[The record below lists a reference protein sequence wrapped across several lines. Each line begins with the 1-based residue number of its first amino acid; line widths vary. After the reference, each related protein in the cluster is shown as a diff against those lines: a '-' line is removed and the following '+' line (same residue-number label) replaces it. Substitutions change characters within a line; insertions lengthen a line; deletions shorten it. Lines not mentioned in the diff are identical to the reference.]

1 MDRLLRIFFTRYFF
15 PERILFLSVAGGMAI
30 DGWLTAVFKDLS
42 PEVCLRIGLSVLAI
56 GAFIFT
62 YTKKASR
69 KNVRVLAFAAIV
81 TLLSFSAY
89 LNITHHFDHDNAIT
103 FLGAYIICSLYFISV
118 RDLIIYLIF
127 GFLLAG
133 VAATLVVYPQITI
146 QLFLFRL
153 FLGGLLVLGLS
164 YATRQFQE
172 HLQKFSKKVAE
183 ENRSLTETKL
193 ALEQRLTHDHILAL
207 VASRVN
213 TAVIISGPDDVIE
226 WVNQG
231 FTELTGYTLE
241 ETVGKK
247 PEFLR
252 GPSTDETSA
261 KRIDEKKRTL
271 VSFHDTILNY
281 RKDGKPIWMQMHVT
295 PILDEKGKPERFIAI
310 QEDISEIKETEKEL
324 RRSRELLKTA
334 QRQAKIGS
342 WEWNDKA
349 SLVHGSDEMI
359 RMLGIDDAQSEEYPG
374 KGKAVPLQFIWD
386 RVHPGDLSVVKK
398 SIENGLRRNSPF
410 EIDFRLVINGA
421 VKYVYLTGQAVSL
434 RHDRTEM
441 LVGTIQDITERK
453 RIENEMR
460 IAEKQYRSLF
470 EHSQH
475 MICIHDLQGN
485 IMSINPAGA
494 HAVGFEPEE
503 IIGKSIKT
511 FFWLNSPD
519 EYEKYLQ
526 SINHNGQAQG
536 LLRLSMRDSTTTYW
550 LYNNI
555 LLADL
560 EGNPYVLSSNVEI
573 TGRYEM
579 EKELRRAKKLAE
591 EALVMK
597 DRFVTN
603 ISHELRTPMN
613 AIIGFSDLL
622 LKTNMN
628 EEQREYL
635 QAIHIA
641 GDNLTSM
648 INDVLDLAKIEA
660 GKIEF
665 EAKPFMVR
673 NVMSNTHR
681 LLSQNAT
688 QSKLSFE
695 WKCDPEVPSYV
706 LGDELRLTQILINLV
721 GNAVKFTEKG
731 FVHFSCVIKNE
742 TDESLDLEFTVEDS
756 GIGIASEKLNV
767 IFDPFIQGS
776 AESTR
781 KFGGTG
787 LGLSIVR
794 DLVELQGGTVAVKSA
809 EGIGSAFTV
818 VLPMKKVSV
827 EIIEQVEKALEPVEA
842 PGNVHVLLVEDQ
854 PLNQQLAKKLISDFG
869 FTTETAFNGKAAVE
883 LLRTE
888 TFDIVLMD
896 LQMPEMDGYDATKI
910 IREKLRLD
918 IPIIA
923 LTAHSSAGER
933 EKCFAL
939 GMNDYLIKPFRAQE
953 LYFKIV
959 SAVRKKV
966 SGNIPAEESPSS
978 ENPLQALAGGDA
990 KFEKE
995 MLELMLKSIPEDF
1008 SLIEEAI
1015 AANETPKIK
1024 ATAHRLKSSIALL
1037 GQKALA
1043 QKLEE
1048 LDKISPEELAEKAA
1062 FITNEKQGLIEVIKE
1077 RLKGMEAV

>member
-1 MDRLLRIFFTRYFF
+1 MHRVLRILFTRHFF
-15 PERILFLSVAGGMAI
+15 PERILFLSVAVGMLV
-30 DGWLTAVFKDLS
+30 DGWLTAVFRDLA
-42 PEVCLRIGLSVLAI
+42 PEVCMRIGISLLA
-56 GAFIFT
+56 GAAFVFT

-69 KNVRVLAFAAIV
+69 KNVRRLAFAIIV
-81 TLLSFSAY
+81 TLLSFSAF
-89 LNITHHFDHDNAIT
+89 LNVIHHFDHDNALT
-103 FLGAYIICSLYFISV
+103 FLGAYIICSLYFLSL
-118 RDLIIYLIF
+118 RELIYYLIF
-127 GFLLAG
+127 GFVLAC
-133 VAATLVVYPQITI
+133 VAVSLTEHPEITTP
-146 QLFLFRL
+146 LFVLRL
-153 FLGGLLVLGLS
+153 FLGSLLVLSLS
-164 YATRQFQE
+164 FATRQFQE
-172 HLQKFSKKVAE
+172 QLQQFSKKIVE
-183 ENRSLTETKL
+183 ENRSLNETKI
-193 ALEQRLTHDHILAL
+193 ALEDRLTHEHLLAL

-241 ETVGKK
+241 EAVGKK

-252 GPSTDETSA
+252 GPDTPPEAA
-261 KRIDEKKRTL
+261 KRIDEKKNRL
-271 VSFHDTILNY
+271 VAFHDTILNY
-281 RKDGKPIWMQMHVT
+281 RKDGTPIWMQMHVT
-295 PILDEKGKPERFIAI
+295 PLLDENGKPERFIAI
-310 QEDISEIKETEKEL
+310 QEDISEIKQTEKEL
-324 RRSRELLKTA
+324 WRSRELLKTA

-342 WEWNDKA
+342 WEWMDK
-349 SLVHGSDEMI
+349 SRFVRCSDEMM
-359 RMLGIDDAQSEEYPG
+359 RMLGMEEP
-374 KGKAVPLQFIWD
+374 KQKEDTVQERPVPLQFIWD

-410 EIDFRLVINGA
+410 EIDFRVVINGV
-421 VKYVYLTGQAVSL
+421 VKYVYLTGQSVSL
-434 RHDRTEM
+434 RNDRTEM

-494 HAVGFEPEE
+494 HAVGYEPEE
-503 IIGKSIKT
+503 VIGKSIKG
-511 FFWLNSPD
+511 FFWMKNPE
-519 EYEKYLQ
+519 EYEKYMHA
-526 SINHNGQAQG
+526 IHHNGQAQG
-536 LLRLSMRDSTTTYW
+536 LLRLSLRDGSTTYW

-555 LLADL
+555 LLADP

-579 EKELRRAKKLAE
+579 ERELRKAKKLAE

-622 LKTNMN
+622 LKTNLN

-665 EAKPFMVR
+665 EAKPFEVR

-688 QSKLSFE
+688 QSGLSFE
-695 WKCDPEVPSYV
+695 WKCDPDVPTYV

-731 FVHFSCVIKNE
+731 FVHFSCSIKNE
-742 TDESLDLEFTVEDS
+742 TDESIDLEFVVEDS
-756 GIGIASEKLNV
+756 GIGIASEKMSV

-781 KFGGTG
+781 KYGGTG

-794 DLVELQGGTVAVKSA
+794 DLVELQGGSVSVQSA

-818 VLPMKKVSV
+818 VLPVKKVS
-827 EIIEQVEKALEPVEA
+827 IEVIQQVEQALQPVEA

-869 FTTETAFNGKAAVE
+869 FTTEIAFNGKAAVD
-883 LLRTE
+883 LLRSE
-888 TFDIVLMD
+888 TFDVVLMD
-896 LQMPEMDGYDATKI
+896 LQMPEIDGYDATKI
-910 IREKLRLD
+910 IREKLKLD
-918 IPIIA
+918 VPIIA

-933 EKCFAL
+933 EKCLAL
-939 GMNDYLIKPFRAQE
+939 GMNDYLVKPFRAQE

-966 SGNIPAEESPSS
+966 SGNIPASESLASK
-978 ENPLQALAGGDA
+978 NPLHALAAGDV

-995 MLELMLKSIPEDF
+995 MLEIMLKSVPEDF

-1015 AANETPKIK
+1015 ISKDLPKIK
-1024 ATAHRLKSSIALL
+1024 TTAHRLKSSVALL
-1037 GQKALA
+1037 GEKEIAE
-1043 QKLEE
+1043 KMEE
-1048 LDKISPEELAEKAA
+1048 LDKVQGEEIFEKAGMLTGKKT
-1062 FITNEKQGLIEVIKE
+1062 FLLELINE
-1077 RLKGMEAV
+1077 RLMAIEE

>member
-15 PERILFLSVAGGMAI
+15 PERILFLSVAGGMMI
-30 DGWLTAVFKDLS
+30 DGWLTAVFKDFS
-42 PEVCLRIGLSVLAI
+42 SEVILRIGLSLLALT
-56 GAFIFT
+56 ALIFT
-62 YTKKASR
+62 YTKKASK
-69 KNVRVLAFAAIV
+69 KNIRLLAFLAII

-89 LNITHHFDHDNAIT
+89 LNVIHHFDHDNALT
-103 FLGAYIICSLYFISV
+103 FVGAYVICSLYFLSV
-118 RDLIIYLIF
+118 RHLIIYLIF
-127 GFLLAG
+127 GFLLACIAVG
-133 VAATLVVYPQITI
+133 LVDFPQINTS
-146 QLFLFRL
+146 LFIFRL
-153 FLGGLLVLGLS
+153 FLAALLVLGLS
-164 YATRQFQE
+164 FATRQFQAQ
-172 HLQKFSKKVAE
+172 LQLYSKKVVE
-183 ENRSLTETKL
+183 ENRSLTEIKT
-193 ALEQRLTHDHILAL
+193 ALEDRLTHEHILSL

-213 TAVIISGPDDVIE
+213 TAVIISNPDDVIE
-226 WVNQG
+226 WVNEG
-231 FTELTGYTLE
+231 FTELTGYTAE
-241 ETVGKK
+241 EAVGKK

-252 GPSTDETSA
+252 GPFTDPSSA
-261 KRIDEKKRTL
+261 ERIDEKKKKL
-271 VSFHDTILNY
+271 IAFHDTILNY
-281 RKDGKPIWMQMHVT
+281 RKDGTPIWMQMHVT
-295 PILDEKGKPERFIAI
+295 PILDENGKPERFIAI
-310 QEDISEIKETEKEL
+310 QEDITEIKETEKEL

-342 WEWNDKA
+342 WEWNDKSA
-349 SLVHGSDEMI
+349 LVNCSDEMV
-359 RMLGIDDAQSEEYPG
+359 RMLGMEYSTADEKSG
-374 KGKAVPLQFIWD
+374 QGKAAPLQFIWD

-398 SIENGLRRNSPF
+398 AIENGLRRNSPF
-410 EIDFRLVINGA
+410 EIDFRLVINGI
-421 VKYVYLTGQAVSL
+421 VKYVYITGQAVSL
-434 RHDRTEM
+434 RGDRTEM

-503 IIGKSIKT
+503 IIGRSIKT
-511 FFWLNSPD
+511 FFWIRNPE
-519 EYEKYLQ
+519 EYEKYMQ
-526 SINHNGQAQG
+526 AINHNGQAQG
-536 LLRLSMRDSTTTYW
+536 LLRLSMRDDSTTYW

-579 EKELRRAKKLAE
+579 EKELRNAKLLAE
-591 EALVMK
+591 EALVIK

-622 LKTNMN
+622 MKTPLN

-688 QSKLSFE
+688 QSNLSFE
-695 WKCDPEVPSYV
+695 WKCDDAVPSYV

-731 FVHFSCVIKNE
+731 FVHFHCTIKNE
-742 TDESLDLEFTVEDS
+742 TNESLDLEFLVEDS
-756 GIGIASEKLNV
+756 GIGIASEKMNV
-767 IFDPFIQGS
+767 VFDPFIQGS

-794 DLVELQGGTVAVKSA
+794 NLVELQGGSVSVKSA

-818 VLPMKKVSV
+818 ILPVKKVSV
-827 EIIEQVEKALEPVEA
+827 EVIEQVEKALEPVDA

-869 FTTETAFNGKAAVE
+869 FTAETAFNGKAAVD
-883 LLRTE
+883 LLRTS

-896 LQMPEMDGYDATKI
+896 LQMPEMDGYDAAKI
-910 IREKLRLD
+910 IREKLGLD

-939 GMNDYLIKPFRAQE
+939 GMNDYLVKPFRAQE

-966 SGNIPAEESPSS
+966 SGNIPAPESASS
-978 ENPLQALAGGDA
+978 ENPLQELAGGDA

-995 MLELMLKSIPEDF
+995 MLELMLKSIPEDLT
-1008 SLIEEAI
+1008 LIEEAI
-1015 AANETPKIK
+1015 AANDISKIK
-1024 ATAHRLKSSIALL
+1024 TTAHRLKSSVALL
-1037 GQKALA
+1037 GEKELA
-1043 QKLEE
+1043 QALEN
-1048 LDKISPEELAEKAA
+1048 LDKTNAEVVAEKASEIINKKPA
-1062 FITNEKQGLIEVIKE
+1062 LTELIKK
-1077 RLKGMEAV
+1077 RLQVVGE

>member
-1 MDRLLRIFFTRYFF
+1 MNRLLRILFTRHFF
-15 PERILFLSVAGGMAI
+15 PERILFLSISGGMLI
-30 DGWLTAVFKDLS
+30 DGWLTAVFKDYS
-42 PEVCLRIGLSVLAI
+42 VEACLRILISLLTAS
-56 GAFIFT
+56 AFLFT
-62 YTKKASR
+62 YSKAASR
-69 KNVRVLAFAAIV
+69 KNVRALAIGAIL
-81 TLLSFSAY
+81 TLLTFSAFI
-89 LNITHHFDHDNAIT
+89 NIIHHFDYDNALT
-103 FLGAYIICSLYFISV
+103 FLGAYIICSLYFLSL
-118 RDLIIYLIF
+118 RELIFYICF
-127 GFLLAG
+127 GFLLACFSLSMTDHPEI
-133 VAATLVVYPQITI
+133 ATR
-146 QLFLFRL
+146 LFVLRL
-153 FLGGLLVLGLS
+153 FLGSLLVFSLS
-164 YATRQFQE
+164 FATRRFQDQ
-172 HLQKFSKKVAE
+172 LQRFSKKVVE
-183 ENRSLTETKL
+183 ENRSLIANRL
-193 ALEQRLTHDHILAL
+193 ALEDRLTQEHLLAL

-226 WVNQG
+226 WVNEG
-231 FTELTGYTLE
+231 FTELTGYSSE
-241 ETVGKK
+241 EAVGKK

-252 GPSTDETSA
+252 GEATDPESA
-261 KRIDEKKRTL
+261 RRIDEKKSKL
-271 VSFHDTILNY
+271 IAFHDTILNY

-295 PILDEKGKPERFIAI
+295 PLLDENGKPERFIAI
-310 QEDISEIKETEKEL
+310 QEDISEIKKTENEL

-342 WEWNDKA
+342 WEWTDK
-349 SLVHGSDEMI
+349 SPVVFCSDEMV
-359 RMLGIDDAQSEEYPG
+359 RMLGMEDNRTEDIIG
-374 KGKAVPLQFIWD
+374 KGKPASLQQIWD

-410 EIDFRLVINGA
+410 EIDFRIVINGA

-434 RHDRTEM
+434 RNDRTEM

-475 MICIHDLQGN
+475 MICIHDLQGT

-494 HAVGFEPEE
+494 HAVGYEPEE
-503 IIGKSIKT
+503 VIGRSIEG
-511 FFWLNSPD
+511 FFWKHKRD
-519 EYEKYLQ
+519 EFEKYMHA
-526 SINHNGQAQG
+526 IHHNGQAQG
-536 LLRLSMRDSTTTYW
+536 LMRLSLRDGSTTYW

-579 EKELRRAKKLAE
+579 EKELRNAKKLAE

-597 DRFVTN
+597 DRFVAN

-622 LKTNMN
+622 LKTKLSD
-628 EEQREYL
+628 EQREYL

-665 EAKPFMVR
+665 EAKPFSVR

-681 LLSQNAT
+681 LLSQNAS
-688 QSKLSFE
+688 QSGLSFE
-695 WKCDPEVPSYV
+695 WKCDERVPSYV

-731 FVHFSCVIKNE
+731 FVHFSCNVKSE
-742 TDESLDLEFTVEDS
+742 TDESFELEFVVEDS
-756 GIGIASEKLNV
+756 GIGIAPEKLGV

-794 DLVELQGGTVAVKSA
+794 DLAELQGGKVTVKSA

-818 VLPMKKVSV
+818 LLPVKKVS
-827 EIIEQVEKALEPVEA
+827 IEVISQVEQALQPISS
-842 PGNVHVLLVEDQ
+842 PGNVHILLVEDQ
-854 PLNQQLAKKLISDFG
+854 PLNQQLAKKLIADFG
-869 FTTETAFNGKAAVE
+869 FTTEVAFNGKAAVE
-883 LLRTE
+883 FLRAE

-910 IREKLRLD
+910 IREKLQLD
-918 IPIIA
+918 LPIIA

-933 EKCFAL
+933 EKCLAL
-939 GMNDYLIKPFRAQE
+939 GMNDYLVKPFRAQE

-966 SGNIPAEESPSS
+966 NGNVPEAGKSNGEY
-978 ENPLQALAGGDA
+978 PLRALAGGDS
-990 KFEKE
+990 KFERE
-995 MLELMLKSIPEDF
+995 MLEIMLRSIPEDF
-1008 SLIEEAI
+1008 SAIEEGI
-1015 AANETPKIK
+1015 AAGDKQKIK
-1024 ATAHRLKSSIALL
+1024 TTAHRLKSTVALL
-1037 GQKALA
+1037 GKKEIAE
-1043 QKLEE
+1043 KLEE
-1048 LDKISPEELAEKAA
+1048 IESSQNENPAEKAKN
-1062 FITNEKQGLIEVIKE
+1062 ILGEKSGLLDTVNEQ
-1077 RLKGMEAV
+1077 LKTVE